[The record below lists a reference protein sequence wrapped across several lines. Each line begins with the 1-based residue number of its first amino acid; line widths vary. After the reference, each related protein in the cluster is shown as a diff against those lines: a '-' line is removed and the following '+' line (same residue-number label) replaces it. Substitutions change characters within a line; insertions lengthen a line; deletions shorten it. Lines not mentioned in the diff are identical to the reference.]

1 MDEAVAAILA
11 AVKDMP
17 WPEAQKALDLASHQ
31 VKVRPDAPAPPT
43 AAKAPPWGA
52 ARVEEDEV
60 SLPDHT
66 VAELRD
72 IADRE
77 NVDLTGLTLKDDIV
91 AEIRKARRRQAR
103 AAG

>member
-1 MDEAVAAILA
+1 MDETVAKLLAVL
-11 AVKDMP
+11 KDMP
-17 WPEAQKALDLASHQ
+17 WQEAQKALDLAGHE
-31 VKVRPDAPAPPT
+31 VKVRESHAPAPPT

-52 ARVEEDEV
+52 AEEDEV
-60 SLPDHT
+60 ALPDHT

-91 AEIRKARRRQAR
+91 AEIRKARRRHAR